1 VGPVG
6 RRWLTGNNR
15 EKFEGDREVLRKV
28 IGVGACLAFAL
39 LLISNGEVCKAQAQ
53 EKRTGSVTGEIKTKK
68 DTPNGKNV
76 IIEVLATGEEKARPY
91 RVQYDQTAKGPIPD
105 VLAAVRKA
113 NIGDKVQFDW
123 IDTGE
128 GLAIKKFEVIK
139 KKESD
144 KK

>member
-1 VGPVG
+1 MLRVLV
-6 RRWLTGNNR
+6 LMSFSIALMVLCGNT
-15 EKFEGDREVLRKV
+15 EDLQ
-28 IGVGACLAFAL
+28 
-39 LLISNGEVCKAQAQ
+39 SQ

-76 IIEVLATGEEKARPY
+76 IIEVLASGEEKPRPY
-91 RVQYDQTAKGPIPD
+91 RVQYDPKAKAPVAD
-105 VLAAVRKA
+105 VLEAVRKS
-113 NIGDKVQFDW
+113 NVGDKVQLDW

-139 KKESD
+139 KKAED